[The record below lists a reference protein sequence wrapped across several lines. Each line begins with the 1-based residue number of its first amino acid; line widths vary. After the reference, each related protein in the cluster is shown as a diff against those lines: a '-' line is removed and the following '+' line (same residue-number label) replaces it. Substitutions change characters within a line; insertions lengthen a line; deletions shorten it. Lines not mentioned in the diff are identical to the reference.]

1 MRKAVS
7 LTVVLTF
14 VAAFASAQMKSQ
26 VPKKPA
32 AGGGGQKSPIIVTG
46 AKQAD
51 PSSFPRITP
60 EDALK
65 LFKENKAVFI
75 DVRSSQSYTGQ
86 HIRGALNIPRS
97 EIIRRYAEVPVLK
110 TVITYCACGAEESS
124 GAAAANLIAHGVKNV
139 WALKGGI
146 DGWRMAG
153 GPVVSG
159 SK

>member
-7 LTVVLTF
+7 LTIALTF
-14 VAAFASAQMKSQ
+14 VTAFAGAQMKSQ

-32 AGGGGQKSPIIVTG
+32 TGAPQKSPIIVTG
-46 AKQAD
+46 ATQAD
-51 PSSFPRITP
+51 PSSFPRISP
-60 EDALK
+60 ADALK
-65 LFKENKAVFI
+65 LYKENKAVFI
-75 DVRSSQSYTGQ
+75 DVRSNQSYTNQ

-97 EIIRRYAEVPVLK
+97 EIIRRYAEVPVQK

-146 DGWRMAG
+146 DGWKSAG
-153 GPVVSG
+153 GPVAAG
-159 SK
+159 AK